1 MKTNKPK
8 VHKKDAKKAGK
19 KELSKTLTDRF
30 LQLMK
35 ELGQEAEK
43 IGVNINKVGLSSIK
57 KLSAKLSG
65 EKAAKKTVAHPEK
78 KATKNIKNNVK
89 PTKKAV
95 VDEVKITKKTAQV
108 DNDTKAADA
117 VRKAEALKKAM
128 IKGRPAAQSVKVV
141 PILSEEN
148 AAKALAKRTV
158 VKKPNRAPRKTK
170 TDEDVN
176 LK

>member
-8 VHKKDAKKAGK
+8 VHKKDAKKAEK
-19 KELSKTLTDRF
+19 KELSKTLKDKF

-35 ELGQEAEK
+35 EMGQEAEK
-43 IGVNINKVGLSSIK
+43 NGIDINKVGLSALK
-57 KLSAKLSG
+57 KISAKLSE
-65 EKAAKKTVAHPEK
+65 EKPSKKSEAHKGKQDKKMDNSHAKPIGKTVA
-78 KATKNIKNNVK
+78 
-89 PTKKAV
+89 
-95 VDEVKITKKTAQV
+95 DEVKITKKTPEVASG
-108 DNDTKAADA
+108 TKAADA
-117 VRKAEALKKAM
+117 LRKVV

-148 AAKALAKRTV
+148 AAKALSKKTV
-158 VKKPNRAPRKTK
+158 VKKTTRAPRKTK

>member
-19 KELSKTLTDRF
+19 KELSKTLTERF

-35 ELGQEAEK
+35 EIGQEAEK
-43 IGVNINKVGLSSIK
+43 NGVDINKVGLSAIK

-65 EKAAKKTVAHPEK
+65 DKSAKKAVPQPEK
-78 KATKNIKNNVK
+78 KAKKAVNNNAK

-95 VDEVKITKKTAQV
+95 ADEVRVPKKTTEVAT
-108 DNDTKAADA
+108 DTKTEKT
-117 VRKAEALKKAM
+117 VKKAVT
-128 IKGRPAAQSVKVV
+128 KGRPAAQSVKVV

-148 AAKALAKRTV
+148 AAKALAKKTV
-158 VKKPNRAPRKTK
+158 VKKTTRAPRKTK
-170 TDEDVN
+170 TDEDVPS
-176 LK
+176 